1 MVILCFNLYRAAPI
15 FDDLLA
21 GYLTLEKLEF
31 EVPNSRMS
39 DVMNTTQSLANL
51 YDPTF
56 FRFSIQTFVFC
67 TNCNNSFCH
76 FVFVIPSKLKTSADV
91 RLFET

>member
-56 FRFSIQTFVFC
+56 FRFSIQTFVFLYILQQF
-67 TNCNNSFCH
+67 FCH
-76 FVFVIPSKLKTSADV
+76 FVCVISSKLKTSV